1 VVVTIV
7 RFLGARGAFQG
18 EVDMKVVRKLALGT
32 VALVTAIGGS
42 VLVAGPAA
50 AHEGEETFPVDCGD
64 SGVFELRTHG
74 NGEFTAAQDVH
85 SNTVLVPVA
94 FGDFTGVITDAEGN
108 VVDSFTEP
116 GVRKGSGKQKFDAT
130 CTFAFTFVSD
140 GSDPEFPAG
149 FTFTGSGTAD
159 VKIRGGGPRR

>member
-1 VVVTIV
+1 
-7 RFLGARGAFQG
+7 
-18 EVDMKVVRKLALGT
+18 MKVVRKMALGS
-32 VALVTAIGGS
+32 VALATAMAGS

-50 AHEGEETFPVDCGD
+50 AHEGEDTFPVVCSDGNTY
-64 SGVFELRTHG
+64 ELRTHG

-94 FGDFTGVITDAEGN
+94 FGEFTGVITDAEGN

-130 CTFAFTFVSD
+130 CTFTFTFTSD
-140 GSDPEFPAG
+140 GGEDSDGLPAG